1 VQLVDIVSN
10 ASGSKSAKPLN
21 SNPFTPYELVSF
33 AKSYPAYQP
42 SDEFQY
48 FEISVRFKKGI
59 DLNRPVLGGLSISM
73 IPDKENQVELSVASS
88 IVATFAYIPAS
99 GLNLDEYDPALELVG
114 PTIEREKLD
123 FFPLNLLPEIPLVTN
138 HGNLVL
144 NYELENTGNIFLET
158 STQVKVE
165 QLGLFGQLEREVFTQ
180 SNAAFLVPGQKSQ
193 STVAIEPPDFASEQL
208 GIGIYRFTTTATGG
222 LGDHSEASSSNQQT
236 LVIFPWKQGLIAL
249 LLLILFRKRVF
260 RSFNWVLGYARALRD
275 FRYNSTAEINPKQE
289 PGFEAVPK
297 LESAPKPSEPNLATQ
312 TPPPSVSAVGAST
325 ALATELKPESETSGD
340 PEPDPELEPE
350 PDPELEPEPVRTVNS
365 EEPLN
370 VKPEATPDVA
380 SKTQWKLPKLELPA
394 LPKLT
399 LPKLK
404 FPRLNLSA
412 ASKALLEALPK
423 PKPKP
428 AAMSTPPATEGSSL
442 EISQTSPA
450 PAAQSATTV
459 DPKLA
464 TPTAPKPDSPSNRPS
479 GSSNSTTTPGTNS
492 SSSGPR
498 PLYPYWYQPPRKGSP
513 G

>member
-1 VQLVDIVSN
+1 
-10 ASGSKSAKPLN
+10 
-21 SNPFTPYELVSF
+21 
-33 AKSYPAYQP
+33 
-42 SDEFQY
+42 
-48 FEISVRFKKGI
+48 
-59 DLNRPVLGGLSISM
+59 M

-114 PTIEREKLD
+114 PTIDREKLD

-193 STVAIEPPDFASEQL
+193 STVAIEPPDFASAQL
-208 GIGIYRFTTTATGG
+208 GIGIYRFTTTATGE

-340 PEPDPELEPE
+340 PE

-498 PLYPYWYQPPRKGSP
+498 PLYPYWYQPPKKGNP